1 MRCPPTQTE
10 PIDIDFVD
18 DLPKYD
24 PEGYRYRYVVREY
37 LSGTN
42 ADRYEQ
48 VFGAVAPDGSVTDTL
63 PEYSPR
69 NANDTFLYN
78 GGTLSNRLK
87 GTVPVTVTK
96 DWKAAS
102 FQSEFDDVMVE
113 LRLQSRIKG
122 QNAEWEDTEYTY
134 QMFGFLAENLTVTHI
149 GSYPQYDELGTGVG
163 IPMGRGIGLAGG
175 AVVDGI
181 YTGGQE
187 VPSSLNADGSRSFTL
202 EQNGREI
209 IYKSSCDSAGDDAQ
223 ENCTVITNSIANV
236 IDYDVTKEFATPWNN
251 EDYAD
256 SYTFT
261 LFRATSGSGIGTLC
275 HIYY

>member
-1 MRCPPTQTE
+1 MWLDDGEAERPAVTMELWRYRSGQSYKTASLVRNARGEHYVLDLSSVHQNPDGTYSV
-10 PIDIDFVD
+10 DFAD
-18 DLPKYD
+18 NLPKYD
-24 PEGYRYRYVVREY
+24 PEGYRYRYGVREY

-48 VFGAVAPDGSVTDTL
+48 VFGVVEVDGSVTDTL

-122 QNAEWEDTEYTY
+122 QDAEWEDTEYTY
-134 QMFGFLAENLTVTHI
+134 QMFGFMEENLTATHI
-149 GSYPQYDELGTGVG
+149 VNYPKYDKW
-163 IPMGRGIGLAGG
+163 
-175 AVVDGI
+175 
-181 YTGGQE
+181 
-187 VPSSLNADGSRSFTL
+187 
-202 EQNGREI
+202 GRELE
-209 IYKSSCDSAGDDAQ
+209 Y
-223 ENCTVITNSIANV
+223 
-236 IDYDVTKEFATPWNN
+236 
-251 EDYAD
+251 
-256 SYTFT
+256 
-261 LFRATSGSGIGTLC
+261 
-275 HIYY
+275 